1 MRKQV
6 LFGAALL
13 ALGTAVVSSCSKD
26 EVVIDN
32 TPGVE
37 TPAEDGVQ
45 EIILQVANTGD
56 GLETRAGRPLFSSE
70 AKQSIEKVRVVIVQT
85 TNKTSNDKQGKV
97 VAVKEFTDW
106 MGSST
111 VYGPSSSEGHG
122 RQASWKL
129 TGDERVAK
137 GESFRVYAVGYTKSN
152 SLYTNGIDAFEG
164 LNTGAVNSF
173 DNWFNSSITTTDGL
187 GEEIFAGEIASIST
201 DANTGD
207 FILTTGNTNN
217 VLTLHRQVAGA
228 MGYFT
233 SIPVYKI
240 GSEYSQVTD
249 LTGYK
254 LRLIS
259 SNLSNE
265 IVLTQFNSDFVNTGE
280 GVEFIVNGRANLLSE
295 ADIKFYQSD
304 ANKALGYK
312 GYEVFSI
319 ELDKWF
325 PNGDVNNDGLL
336 DEGDIVNTGD
346 WDTPASVEGA
356 SFKPGSV
363 FAGTFLIPFAK
374 MVGRQTLQL
383 QLVNKQSKVIR
394 VWNINLPS
402 DDKQVAPTAGHAL
415 IWNGTPTVEGASF
428 AKSTDPGAGE
438 NVNHYSIVRN
448 HLYTIG
454 EKTSDAYDPENPG
467 TDIPED
473 LSKGQNLVLKVNDN
487 WELIHKME
495 VE

>member
-37 TPAEDGVQ
+37 TPVAEGEQ

-85 TNKTSNDKQGKV
+85 TNNTSNGLENKV

-106 MGSST
+106 MGSSS

-122 RQASWKL
+122 RQATWKL
-129 TGDERVAK
+129 VGDERVAK

-152 SLYTNGIDAFEG
+152 SLYSNGIGAFEG
-164 LNTGAVNSF
+164 LNTGAGNSF

-201 DANTGD
+201 DENTGD
-207 FILTTGNTNN
+207 FILTTGNTDN

-249 LTGYK
+249 LSDYK

-280 GVEFIVNGRANLLSE
+280 GVEFIVNGRASSLSA
-295 ADIKFYQSD
+295 ADIDFYQSD
-304 ANKALGYK
+304 ASAALDYK

-325 PNGDVNNDGLL
+325 PNGDVNGDGLL
-336 DEGDIVNTGD
+336 DEGDIVNVGD

-374 MVGRQTLQL
+374 VIGEQTLQL
-383 QLVNKQSKVIR
+383 QLVNKDEVIR

-402 DDKQVAPTAGHAL
+402 DDKQVAPEAGHAL
-415 IWNGTPTVEGASF
+415 IWNGDVTVQSAKF
-428 AKSTDPGAGE
+428 DKSTEDGAGE

-473 LSKGQNLVLKVNDN
+473 LSKGQNLILKVNDN

>member
-37 TPAEDGVQ
+37 TPVAEGEQ

-56 GLETRAGRPLFSSE
+56 GLTTRAGRPLFSSE

-85 TNKTSNDKQGKV
+85 TNKNGKQGQV

-106 MGSST
+106 MGSSS

-122 RQASWKL
+122 RQATWKL
-129 TGDERVAK
+129 VGNERVAK

-152 SLYTNGIDAFEG
+152 SLYTKGITAFES
-164 LNTGAVNSF
+164 LNTTTASPFGS
-173 DNWFNSSITTTDGL
+173 WFNSTINTENGL

-201 DANTGD
+201 DENTGD

-233 SIPVYKI
+233 SIPVYKV
-240 GSEYSQVTD
+240 GDTYSPIDD
-249 LTGYK
+249 LTGYT

-259 SNLSNE
+259 SNLSNQ
-265 IVLTQFNSDFVNTGE
+265 IVLTNFNSDFVNTGD
-280 GVEFIVNGRANLLSE
+280 GVEFIVNGNQKNLPPATIHFYESVDNQLSY
-295 ADIKFYQSD
+295 D
-304 ANKALGYK
+304 

-319 ELDKWF
+319 DLSKWF
-325 PNGDVNNDGLL
+325 PNGDVNGDGLL

-374 MVGRQTLQL
+374 VVGHQTLQL
-383 QLVNKQSKVIR
+383 QLVNDQSEVIR

-402 DDKQVAPTAGHAL
+402 DDKQVAPEAGHAL
-415 IWNGTPTVEGASF
+415 IWNGIASV
-428 AKSTDPGAGE
+428 AKAGFEKSAEMGAGE
-438 NVNHYSIVRN
+438 NVNHYSMVRN

-454 EKTSDAYDPENPG
+454 EKSSDIYDPENPG

>member
-37 TPAEDGVQ
+37 TPVAEGEQ

-85 TNKTSNDKQGKV
+85 TNKTQNNKQDKV

-106 MGSST
+106 MGSSS

-122 RQASWKL
+122 RQATWKL
-129 TGDERVAK
+129 VGNERVDK

-152 SLYTNGIDAFEG
+152 SLYTKGITAFES
-164 LNTGAVNSF
+164 LNTGAGNSF
-173 DNWFNSSITTTDGL
+173 GHWFNSTINTENGL

-201 DANTGD
+201 DEKTGD
-207 FILTTGNTNN
+207 FVLTTGNTNN
-217 VLTLHRQVAGA
+217 ILTLHRQVAGA

-233 SIPVYKI
+233 SIPVYKVGDTYNKI
-240 GSEYSQVTD
+240 D
-249 LTGYK
+249 NLTGYT

-259 SNLSNE
+259 SNLSDQ
-265 IVLTQFNSDFVNTGE
+265 IVLTNFNSDFVNTGD
-280 GVEFIVNGRANLLSE
+280 GVEFIVNGYKKSSTDATI
-295 ADIKFYQSD
+295 DFYKSD
-304 ANKALGYK
+304 ASGALSYD

-319 ELDKWF
+319 DLSKWF
-325 PNGDVNNDGLL
+325 PNGDVNGDGLL

-374 MVGRQTLQL
+374 VVGQQTLQL
-383 QLVNKQSKVIR
+383 QLVNSSSKVIR

-415 IWNGTPTVEGASF
+415 IWNGTSTVEGASF
-428 AKSTDPGAGE
+428 AKSTDSGAGE

-473 LSKGQNLVLKVNDN
+473 LSKGQNLILKVNDN

-495 VE
+495 IE

>member
-37 TPAEDGVQ
+37 TPAAEGEQ

-85 TNKTSNDKQGKV
+85 TNHTSNGLENKV

-106 MGSST
+106 MGSSS

-122 RQASWKL
+122 RQATWKL

-152 SLYTNGIDAFEG
+152 SLYSNGISDFEG
-164 LNTGAVNSF
+164 LNTGAGNSF

-201 DANTGD
+201 DENTGD
-207 FILTTGNTNN
+207 FILTTGNTDN

-249 LTGYK
+249 LNDYK

-259 SNLSNE
+259 SDQSDK
-265 IVLTQFNSDFVNTGE
+265 IVLTNFNSDFVNTGA
-280 GVEFIVNGRANLLSE
+280 GVEFIVNGRNESGSASI
-295 ADIKFYQSD
+295 DFYKSD
-304 ANKALGYK
+304 ASGKLDYK
-312 GYEVFSI
+312 GYNVFSI
-319 ELDKWF
+319 DLSKWF
-325 PNGDVNNDGLL
+325 PNGDVNGDGLL
-336 DEGDIVNTGD
+336 DEGDIVNVGD

-374 MVGRQTLQL
+374 VIGEQTLQL
-383 QLVNKQSKVIR
+383 QLVNKDEVIR

-402 DDKQVAPTAGHAL
+402 DDKQVAPEAGHAL
-415 IWNGTPTVEGASF
+415 IWNGDVTVQSAKF
-428 AKSTDPGAGE
+428 DKSTEDGAGE

-473 LSKGQNLVLKVNDN
+473 LSKGQNLILKVNDN

>member
-13 ALGTAVVSSCSKD
+13 ALGTAVVSSCSK
-26 EVVIDN
+26 EVVVVEN

-37 TPAEDGVQ
+37 TPVAEGEQ

-85 TNKTSNDKQGKV
+85 TNNSGNNKNGSV

-106 MGSST
+106 MGSSS

-122 RQASWKL
+122 RQATWKL
-129 TGDERVAK
+129 AGDERVAK

-152 SLYTNGIDAFEG
+152 SLYTKGITAFES
-164 LNTGAVNSF
+164 LNTGAGSSF
-173 DNWFNSSITTTDGL
+173 GSWFNSTINTENGL

-201 DANTGD
+201 DEKTGD
-207 FILTTGNTNN
+207 FVLTTGNTNN
-217 VLTLHRQVAGA
+217 ILTLHRQVAGA

-233 SIPVYKI
+233 SIPVYKVGDTYNKI
-240 GSEYSQVTD
+240 D
-249 LTGYK
+249 NLTGYT

-259 SNLSNE
+259 SNLSNQ
-265 IVLTQFNSDFVNTGE
+265 IVLTNFNSDFVNTGD
-280 GVEFIVNGRANLLSE
+280 GVEFIVNGNQKNLPV
-295 ADIKFYQSD
+295 ATIDFYESD
-304 ANKALGYK
+304 ASDPLSYK

-325 PNGDVNNDGLL
+325 PNGDVNGDGLL

-374 MVGRQTLQL
+374 VVGQQTLQL
-383 QLVNKQSKVIR
+383 QLVDNSSTVIR

-402 DDKQVAPTAGHAL
+402 DDKQVAPEAGHAL
-415 IWNGTPTVEGASF
+415 IWNGNASV
-428 AKSTDPGAGE
+428 AKAGFEKSAEMGAGE
-438 NVNHYSIVRN
+438 NVNHYSMVRN

-454 EKTSDAYDPENPG
+454 EKSSDIYDPSNPD
-467 TDIPED
+467 TDEPED
-473 LSKGQNLVLKVNDN
+473 LSKGQNLILKVNDN